1 MECRNLLEIETFIFS
16 RFLGLSGKNVNSHA
30 ATEILSEME
39 TKMTENAARVVSRKI
54 SVEQL
59 LLPRRRIFSR
69 FLPLFWSRVMLGV
82 VSSKAGHAALLF
94 VKNLFLKDHPAM
106 LKIATATPDRKVAS
120 CPIAPLLFKLA
131 LYFALQNNVRQWT
144 WTLSDDASSKT
155 NQ

>member
-1 MECRNLLEIETFIFS
+1 
-16 RFLGLSGKNVNSHA
+16 
-30 ATEILSEME
+30 ME

-94 VKNLFLKDHPAM
+94 VKKSFPERPPRHAKNSHGH
-106 LKIATATPDRKVAS
+106 S
-120 CPIAPLLFKLA
+120 
-131 LYFALQNNVRQWT
+131 
-144 WTLSDDASSKT
+144 
-155 NQ
+155 